1 MAAPGSLEMSQ
12 SKRETIVNIGEGEG
26 GMESRET
33 RLAAVQENSQRIGFS
48 EETSSTM
55 GPTMLEERAPPP
67 PYQELNN
74 FYPPT
79 APLVPS
85 TQVPPSPIF
94 PSIPSRSSP
103 PPSYS
108 QIDLSS
114 HHFPSPHLPSR
125 HGGTSSQIPSLGL
138 AIGLGP
144 GGVTSHLPS
153 QLGGARPK
161 KLQPTN
167 QQLTNKQMTAALRR
181 AGLTN
186 GQRIVNVRLKEED
199 NQEQEEM
206 SGTGKGRVAIAIFVI
221 MFFVLYL
228 MLPYTPFSPWD

>member
-1 MAAPGSLEMSQ
+1 
-12 SKRETIVNIGEGEG
+12 
-26 GMESRET
+26 MESRET
-33 RLAAVQENSQRIGFS
+33 RLAAVQENSQRMGFS

-55 GPTMLEERAPPP
+55 DPPMLERAPPP
-67 PYQELNN
+67 PYQELHN
-74 FYPPT
+74 FY
-79 APLVPS
+79 
-85 TQVPPSPIF
+85 
-94 PSIPSRSSP
+94 

-108 QIDLSS
+108 QIDLSTL
-114 HHFPSPHLPSR
+114 HFPSPHLPSR

-153 QLGGARPK
+153 QLGGARLK

-167 QQLTNKQMTAALRR
+167 LQLTNKQMTAALRR

-186 GQRIVNVRLKEED
+186 DQRIVNVRLKEED

-206 SGTGKGRVAIAIFVI
+206 SGTGKGGVAIAIFVI
-221 MFFVLYL
+221 MFFVLY
-228 MLPYTPFSPWD
+228 

>member
-1 MAAPGSLEMSQ
+1 MSQ
-12 SKRETIVNIGEGEG
+12 SKRETIVNISEGEG

-33 RLAAVQENSQRIGFS
+33 RLAAVQENSQRMGFS
-48 EETSSTM
+48 DETPSTM
-55 GPTMLEERAPPP
+55 DPPMLETAPPP
-67 PYQELNN
+67 PYQELDN
-74 FYPPT
+74 FYPPS
-79 APLVPS
+79 APFLPS
-85 TQVPPSPIF
+85 SQVLPSPIF

-108 QIDLSS
+108 QIDLSA

-138 AIGLGP
+138 GIGLGP